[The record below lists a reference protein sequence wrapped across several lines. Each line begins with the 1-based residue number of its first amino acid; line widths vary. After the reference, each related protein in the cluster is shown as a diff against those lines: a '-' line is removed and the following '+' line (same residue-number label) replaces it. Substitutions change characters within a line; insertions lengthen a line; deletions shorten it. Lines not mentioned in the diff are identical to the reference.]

1 MRSVLFFRDFRKF
14 TGGHLKVWD
23 YFNHVRHSA
32 GYRPHVC
39 FSERSIWNE
48 SNPWFSIQQGPD
60 DSRGSV
66 QPDVFFLGG
75 RNWRLLDRSGHDRPT
90 TPKIN
95 LVAHVR
101 HADPDNPRTAYLTRK
116 AVRICVSEEVR
127 QAVVD
132 TGRANGPI
140 YLIPNAID
148 LTDLPPATAHAGK
161 PTDLL
166 IAALKEPRLGRELA
180 QRLEAMGQRCE
191 LLTALLPRSEFLA
204 RLNDARVT
212 VFLPHRT
219 EGFYLP
225 ALEGMALDTLVV
237 CPDCVGNRS
246 FCRPGYNCLRPD
258 YTLDSVLDAAI
269 AALAI
274 APAERKQMLGQART
288 TAAEHTLTR
297 ERAAFLAIL
306 DNLPRIW

>member
-1 MRSVLFFRDFRKF
+1 MRSVLFFRHLPRFS
-14 TGGHLKVWD
+14 GGHLKVWH
-23 YFNHVRHSA
+23 YFNYVRHSA
-32 GYRPHVC
+32 GYRPYVC
-39 FSERSIWNE
+39 FSKESIWDE
-48 SNPWFSIQQGPD
+48 SNPWFSVQEGPD
-60 DSRGSV
+60 DSCGPAR
-66 QPDVFFLGG
+66 PDLFFLGG
-75 RNWRLLDRSGHDRPT
+75 RDWRLLDWSGCDRPT
-90 TPKIN
+90 APKIN

-101 HADPDNPRTAYLTRK
+101 HADPDNSRYGYLTRK

-132 TGRANGPI
+132 SGRANGPI
-140 YLIPNAID
+140 YVIPNGID
-148 LTDLPPATAHAGK
+148 LTDLAPAIESARK
-161 PTDLL
+161 RNDLV

-180 QRLEAMGQRCE
+180 QRLEAMGHRCE
-191 LLTALLPRSEFLA
+191 LLTERLPRAEFLA

-246 FCRPGYNCLRPD
+246 FCLPGYNCFRPD
-258 YTLDSVLDAAI
+258 YTLESVLDAAV
-269 AALAI
+269 AALAVP
-274 APAERKQMLGQART
+274 PAEREQMLNRARA

-297 ERAAFLAIL
+297 EREAFLAIL
-306 DNLPRIW
+306 ENLSQIW